1 MSALLL
7 KEEFEDTIGV
17 IRFRISKK
25 NRQHNDQKKKYK
37 RKNNDPQ
44 NIYMY
49 IKLKVTRIPLKSRGE
64 LRCPGRV
71 SSSCSTR
78 DFNLTKGNHL
88 QALLTTWPAGLY
100 MNEELGQVNQEVYT
114 KSSMLRSCN
123 ITIDFQFKVRLVLLC
138 LFVRPVVSDLVPTWF
153 IRYMYY

>member
-1 MSALLL
+1 MA
-7 KEEFEDTIGV
+7 
-17 IRFRISKK
+17 
-25 NRQHNDQKKKYK
+25 K
-37 RKNNDPQ
+37 RKSTKGKTTTQ
-44 NIYMY
+44 KNIYMY

-78 DFNLTKGNHL
+78 DVNLTKGNPL
-88 QALLTTWPAGLY
+88 QTLLTTWPAGLY

-123 ITIDFQFKVRLVLLC
+123 ITIGFQFKVRIVLLD
-138 LFVRPVVSDLVPTWF
+138 VDLSAQ
-153 IRYMYY
+153 

>member
-1 MSALLL
+1 MVHAIWKL
-7 KEEFEDTIGV
+7 KHSYTIMDTEDTV
-17 IRFRISKK
+17 V
-25 NRQHNDQKKKYK
+25 
-37 RKNNDPQ
+37 
-44 NIYMY
+44 YMY

-100 MNEELGQVNQEVYT
+100 MNEELGQVNQEGT
-114 KSSMLRSCN
+114 
-123 ITIDFQFKVRLVLLC
+123 LV
-138 LFVRPVVSDLVPTWF
+138 
-153 IRYMYY
+153 